1 MRMAAYDA
9 IVLGTGGV
17 GSAALFH
24 LARRGA
30 RVLGLDRFGPGHD
43 RGSSHGQTRLI
54 RQAYYEHPDYVPLVQ
69 RAFELWHELEQL
81 EGTTL
86 YRQVGLLQIGAES
99 GEVIRGVRASARRH
113 DLPIEELSAAECQH
127 RFAGFRVP
135 DSCRA
140 VFEARAGILL
150 VEQCVRAHAQQ
161 AVRQGAEIRSG
172 ETIEHWRL
180 EGDRVV
186 VQTDRGRYTAA
197 RLIVTVGAWAGQL
210 LGELG
215 VPFEVRR
222 KPLYWFAANSDVYQA
237 DRGCPGF
244 LYDLPQGCFYGMP
257 QIDPLGVK
265 VAQHTG
271 GAVVADPLTVD
282 RSVDVADQE
291 VVSRFVEGFLPA
303 LSTHPSEHTVCM
315 YTMTPD
321 AHFVVDR
328 HPEYPQVVFA
338 AGLSGHGFKFTS
350 VLGEALAQL
359 TLDGAARPPIG
370 FLSLARPGL
379 KQT

>member
-1 MRMAAYDA
+1 MAAYDA

-30 RVLGLDRFGPGHD
+30 RVLGLDRFAPGHD

-81 EGTTL
+81 AGTTL
-86 YRQVGLLQIGAES
+86 YRQLGLLQIGAED

-113 DLPIEELSAAECQH
+113 NLPIEELSATECRH

-135 DSCRA
+135 DACRA
-140 VFEARAGILL
+140 IFEARAGILL
-150 VEQCVRAHAQQ
+150 VEQCVQAHAEL
-161 AVRQGAEIRSG
+161 ATRQRAEIRTG
-172 ETIEHWRL
+172 ETIEHWRP
-180 EGDRVV
+180 EGDGIVV
-186 VQTDRGRYTAA
+186 RTDRGQYTAA
-197 RLIVTVGAWAGQL
+197 RLVVSAGAWAGQL
-210 LGELG
+210 LGDLG

-222 KPLYWFAANSDVYQA
+222 KPLYWYPATSDVYQA
-237 DRGCPGF
+237 DNGCPGF
-244 LYDLPQGCFYGMP
+244 LYDLPRGCFYGVP
-257 QIDPLGVK
+257 QIDALGVK
-265 VAQHTG
+265 AAQHTG
-271 GAVVADPLTVD
+271 GAVVADPLTVERNLDPAD
-282 RSVDVADQE
+282 REAVGRFVAD
-291 VVSRFVEGFLPA
+291 FLPA
-303 LSTHPSEHTVCM
+303 LDPRPTEHAVCM

-328 HPEYPQVVFA
+328 HPEHPQVVFA

-350 VLGEALAQL
+350 VLGEVLAQL
-359 TLDGAARPPIG
+359 ALDGEARLPIG

-379 KQT
+379 KLT